1 MMVRS
6 VVMMTALALCA
17 GSTSAQT
24 PEDAAKAIAALAGYD
39 RSQSRAPLVAVEE
52 LIRDSSGNA
61 ELRRALRG
69 ALANLLG
76 SSATQD
82 ARLFAARQLW
92 MLGPG
97 DALPVLKPLLL
108 DDDAVDLACYAL
120 GQDPAPEA
128 GQALREA
135 LAAAEGKARIAL
147 ANLLGERRDADA
159 VPALCA
165 VANGGDLPAAC
176 AAVRALGKIGTD
188 AAADCLAKSLESPD
202 ATVRSATMDA
212 ALLCA
217 EALLTGG
224 NRARAAAIYTQLAGE
239 TYPAA
244 VRKAANL
251 GLNNTKLGPPLVLF
265 DGQNLDHWEGN
276 LEIWRIEDGAIVG
289 GSLDHPVPHNEF
301 LCTKETFD
309 NFELRLRVKLS
320 SPDANAGIQIRSQ
333 REPGTPA
340 VLGYQADMGQ
350 TYWGCLYDEH
360 RRDQILVNADQ
371 ETVRNVIALND
382 WNEYVIRCEGS
393 RIQLWMN
400 GHLTADFTESDDT
413 IPRSGIIGLQIHSGP
428 PSQAYYRDI
437 VLRRIVPI
445 E

>member
-1 MMVRS
+1 MIVRS
-6 VVMMTALALCA
+6 VAIMTALALCA
-17 GSTSAQT
+17 GAASAQT
-24 PEDAAKAIAALAGYD
+24 PEDAAKSIAAIAGYD
-39 RSQSRAPLVAVEE
+39 RSQSRAPLIAVEE
-52 LIRDSSGNA
+52 LIRDAKGNA
-61 ELRRALRG
+61 ELRRAIGG
-69 ALANLLG
+69 ALAELLA
-76 SSATQD
+76 SNATQD

-92 MLGPG
+92 ILGPG
-97 DALPVLKPLLL
+97 DALPVLKPMLL

-135 LAAAEGKARIAL
+135 LAVADGKARIAL
-147 ANLLGERRDADA
+147 ANLLGERRDPEA
-159 VPALCA
+159 VPALCTI
-165 VANGGDLPAAC
+165 ANGSDLPAAC
-176 AAVRALGKIGTD
+176 AAVRALGKIGTE
-188 AAADCLAKSLESPD
+188 AAADGLVKSLESPE
-202 ATVRSATMDA
+202 ATVRSSAMDA
-212 ALLCA
+212 SLLCA

-224 NRARAAAIYTQLAGE
+224 NRVQAAAMYTQLAGE

-265 DGQNLDHWEGN
+265 DGQNLEHWEGN
-276 LEIWRIEDGAIVG
+276 LEIWRIENGAIVG
-289 GSLDHPVPHNEF
+289 GSLENPVPHNDF

-320 SPDANAGIQIRSQ
+320 SPEANAGIQIRSQ

-371 ETVRNVIALND
+371 ETVRNVIDPGD
-382 WNEYVIRCEGS
+382 WNEYVIRCEGP

-400 GHLTADFTESDDT
+400 GHLTADYTEPDDT
-413 IPRSGIIGLQIHSGP
+413 IPRKGIIGLQIHGGP